1 VQDTSGPSLFT
12 RATITLIALVQIA
25 LGVIFTLSPGMF
37 PAIMGLPA
45 APAWT
50 DWIFAQFGAR
60 ALGFAFGM
68 LLALRDTR
76 RYASWIAAMIGVQ
89 AIDWIATI
97 LAVTAGKVTLAQVST
112 AALLPI
118 LFIAV
123 LGAELRRQRVSSA
136 ATL

>member
-1 VQDTSGPSLFT
+1 VQEKSGLPLFT
-12 RATITLIALVQIA
+12 KATIVLIAMVQIA
-25 LGVIFTLSPGMF
+25 LGVIFTLSPGTF
-37 PAIMGLPA
+37 PAVMDLPA

-112 AALLPI
+112 AAFLPI

-123 LGAELRRQRVSSA
+123 LAAELRRQRASSA